1 MSEHFISRADA
12 ESDLLSCAAY
22 ISESIDSSDG
32 HAEGMLSVVPQ
43 YLAKG
48 NVDLAAELA
57 NTVDDPFTRDRLL
70 ILVAE
75 KCTELKDDEYAIQL
89 IDSLEDPGLQAE
101 GRERLGIMLSSTG
114 DLDGAR
120 TIALTMHHP
129 DYVLSAVAAKEYAN
143 GDTDSAGTTIA
154 GIDFA
159 GARIA
164 ALTSIVHAGLAENKT
179 EGLSQLLLQAAENAV
194 LIEHNEE
201 KIRSYI
207 EIGTLFTDIEDN
219 ANAIETFSQARD
231 LADELDNIHRDAFL
245 AGVSV
250 GFLRAGSQDLA
261 DRTLDQVTDKTQL
274 ATCLVGHARHYW
286 AADQNDDAVEA
297 IEEAYAILRSQHEKE
312 TRNSKEKFKL
322 FGSIAAQ
329 FALFD
334 KGERAIEAAE
344 KIEDDNESQA
354 ALAQLATILIARGH
368 NDLAERALNAIAEDA
383 QRVFALIGM
392 SDASEI
398 LGERS
403 VAVSRLN
410 EAVSLTETVPQIAS
424 RATAYA
430 EIAKRFGKYDEAD
443 GFDAAVAKQIEA
455 ITAIKDE
462 SIKVTSLVELSLLI
476 DEMKLTIPPED
487 LEFLKVLLKDIPAD

>member
-1 MSEHFISRADA
+1 MSEHFISRSEA

-22 ISESIDSSDG
+22 IGESIDSSDG
-32 HAEGMLSVVPQ
+32 HAEAMLSVVPQ

-70 ILVAE
+70 IRVAE
-75 KCTELKDDEYAIQL
+75 KCIEIKDDEYAIQL

-101 GRERLGIMLSSTG
+101 GRERIGSLFASLG

-120 TIALTMHHP
+120 TMALTMHHP
-129 DYVLSAVAAKEYAN
+129 DYVLAAVAAKEYAN
-143 GDTDSAGTTIA
+143 GDTDASGDTLA
-154 GIDFA
+154 GIEFA
-159 GARIA
+159 SARISA
-164 ALTSIVHAGLAENKT
+164 TSGIVHTSFAEGKT
-179 EGLSQLLLQAAENAV
+179 DGLSELLLGAV
-194 LIEHNEE
+194 EDADLVEHEEE
-201 KIRSYI
+201 KIRSLI
-207 EIGTLFTDIEDN
+207 EIGTLFADIKDN
-219 ANAIETFSQARD
+219 ANAIETFSKARD
-231 LADELDNIHRDAFL
+231 LADQLDNIHRDAFL
-245 AGVSV
+245 TAVSV

-286 AADQNDDAVEA
+286 AADQKEDAVEA
-297 IEEAYAILRSQHEKE
+297 VEEAYAILRSQHEKE

-344 KIEDDNESQA
+344 TIEDDNESQA

-368 NDLAERALNAIAEDA
+368 NDLAERALNAITEDA

-392 SDASEI
+392 SDASEK
-398 LGERS
+398 LGERG
-403 VAVSRLN
+403 VAVLRLK
-410 EAVSLTETVPQIAS
+410 EATELAETVPQIAS

-462 SIKVTSLVELSLLI
+462 SIKVTSLVELFQVI
-476 DEMKLTIPPED
+476 DEMKLEIPKED
-487 LEFLKVLLKDIPAD
+487 LAFLNVLIKDIPTD